1 MSAQYPPSE
10 FIDQRFAQTHS
21 LTLNTARVVDQT
33 AERAI
38 VAVEL
43 AEVIGNPPEVRR
55 WVGTWTLVR
64 SGSGWLMDTPN
75 LAPG

>member
-1 MSAQYPPSE
+1 MRAQYPPSE

-21 LTLNTARVVDQT
+21 LALNGARVVEQSAD
-33 AERAI
+33 RAV
-38 VAVEL
+38 VAVDL
-43 AEVIGNPPEVRR
+43 TEVIGSPPETRR

-64 SGSGWLMDTPN
+64 SGSGWLMDAPN